1 MEIASAPTPDLK
13 AANFKLVGQINDLKS
28 KHTSDLA
35 ALRKQ
40 LNAAHEGLTLQQVAI
55 DDQRRQLQERATA
68 LRDLQAV
75 NEGLRTE
82 NADLRRRLQACD
94 NVNRLIA
101 EVARGD
107 PSILTRGS

>member
-1 MEIASAPTPDLK
+1 MDIASAPTPDLK

-55 DDQRRQLQERATA
+55 NDQRRQLQECATV
-68 LRDLQAV
+68 LQDLQATI
-75 NEGLRTE
+75 EGLRSE
-82 NADLRRRLQACD
+82 NVDLRRRLQACD
-94 NVNRLIA
+94 NVHRLIIEA
-101 EVARGD
+101 ARGD